1 MIRNT
6 WRRVQFSNCIL
17 YELWTIIVYTE
28 VSKPKLSI
36 NTDIFNKKREFL
48 LLKLVVV
55 TVTCFFFV
63 LKIIFNVNPDKCCMV
78 IIWIV
83 IKYYVVTSGRDFIL
97 LLKFIASFT
106 NVVVYKT
113 DTTKQDKM
121 EMERQ
126 YYLEY
131 PFNQEF
137 DHLPVRYFTFLV
149 FHNTGIVLHCIAFN
163 SIKNLFRDFI
173 RQF

>member
-1 MIRNT
+1 M
-6 WRRVQFSNCIL
+6 
-17 YELWTIIVYTE
+17 
-28 VSKPKLSI
+28 
-36 NTDIFNKKREFL
+36 
-48 LLKLVVV
+48 
-55 TVTCFFFV
+55 TVTSFFV
-63 LKIIFNVNPDKCCMV
+63 LKIIFNVNPDNCCMV

-83 IKYYVVTSGRDFIL
+83 IKYYVVTSGQDFIL

-113 DTTKQDKM
+113 NTTKQDKM

-149 FHNTGIVLHCIAFN
+149 FHNTGIVLHCIALHLTWLKIYLEILLDN
-163 SIKNLFRDFI
+163 FRKHLVEHLALLKITMKKYRLPQLQHHIFVCTG
-173 RQF
+173 RKKFR